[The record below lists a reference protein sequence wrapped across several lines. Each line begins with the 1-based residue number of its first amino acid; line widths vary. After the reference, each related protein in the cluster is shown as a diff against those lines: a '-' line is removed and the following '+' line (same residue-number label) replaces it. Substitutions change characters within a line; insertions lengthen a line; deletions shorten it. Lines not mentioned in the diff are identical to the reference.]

1 MKKHSES
8 EKIESS
14 LRDKIIGLG
23 EKSIRKSYYPQ
34 LQKEL
39 LNMEMVRNKL
49 ADSQASYQSL
59 VENINDVIFSLD
71 TEGTITYIS
80 PVIVGLSGYLPNEI
94 IGKSF
99 KEFIMPIDMS
109 IVEVMFKNALSGNI
123 EQHEFRIVCKDG
135 TFRYV
140 NSSTRPIL
148 QKGKVSGLTGIVS
161 DITKRKQGEMD
172 LEITLEKLRISLD
185 SSILM
190 AASITEKRDPY
201 TAGHQKRVS
210 QLAVA
215 IATEMNLPEET
226 IKGVKYSAMIHDI
239 GKISIPAEILSK
251 PSALNDIEFSLIK
264 THPQSGYDILKDIN
278 FPWPIAKIVLQHH
291 ERLDG
296 SGYPMGLK
304 DDEILLEARIIAV
317 ADVVEA
323 ISTHRP
329 YRPGLGID
337 VALGEIQNHRSTYY
351 DAKVVDTCVKLF
363 QEKDYAFSIT

>member
-1 MKKHSES
+1 MKKHFKTER
-8 EKIESS
+8 IESS

-39 LNMEMVRNKL
+39 QNMETVRNKL
-49 ADSQASYQSL
+49 ADSQASYQAL

-71 TEGTITYIS
+71 IEGTITYIS
-80 PVIVGLSGYLPNEI
+80 PVIEVLGGYNPEEV

-99 KEFIMPIDMS
+99 KEFIFPDDIPS
-109 IVEVMFKNALSGNI
+109 VEVMFKNDLIGSVDA
-123 EQHEFRIVCKDG
+123 QEFRITCKDG
-135 TFRYV
+135 SFRYV
-140 NSSTRPIL
+140 RSSTRPVLEHGEVI
-148 QKGKVSGLTGIVS
+148 SLTGVMS
-161 DITKRKQGEMD
+161 DITKSKQVEKD
-172 LEITLEKLRISLD
+172 LETTLEKLRASLD

-215 IATEMNLPEET
+215 IAREMNLSEET
-226 IKGVKYSAMIHDI
+226 IKVVQFSAMIHDI

-251 PSALNDIEFSLIK
+251 PSALNEIEYLLIK
-264 THPQSGYDILKDIN
+264 IHPQSGYDILKDID

-296 SGYPMGLK
+296 SGYPIGLK
-304 DDEILLEARIIAV
+304 GDEILLEARIIAV

-329 YRPGLGID
+329 YRPSLGID
-337 VALGEIQNHRSTYY
+337 VALDEIQNYRNTYY
-351 DAKVVDTCVKLF
+351 DPKVVDTCVKLF
-363 QEKDYAFSIT
+363 KEKGYTFSP

>member
-1 MKKHSES
+1 MKKHSEI

-34 LQKEL
+34 LKKEL
-39 LNMEMVRNKL
+39 QNMEKVRKEL
-49 ADSQASYQSL
+49 ADSQANYQAL

-71 TEGTITYIS
+71 IEGTITYVS
-80 PVIVGLSGYLPNEI
+80 PVIELLSGYIPEEI

-99 KEFIMPIDMS
+99 KEFILPIDAS
-109 IVEVMFKNALSGNI
+109 IVVAMFKNALNGNI
-123 EQHEFRIVCKDG
+123 EPQEYRVTCKDG

-140 NSSTRPIL
+140 RSSTRPVIK
-148 QKGKVSGLTGIVS
+148 KGKVVSLTGVMS
-161 DITKRKQGEMD
+161 DITNRKQGEKD
-172 LEITLEKLRISLD
+172 LEITLEKLRVSLD
-185 SSILM
+185 NSILM

-226 IKGVKYSAMIHDI
+226 IKGIKFSAMIHDI

-251 PSALNDIEFSLIK
+251 PSVLNDIEYLLIK
-264 THPQSGYDILKDIN
+264 IHPQSGYDILKDID
-278 FPWPIAKIVLQHH
+278 FPWPIANIVLQHH

-296 SGYPMGLK
+296 SGYPNGLK
-304 DDEILLEARIIAV
+304 AEEILLEARIIAV

-323 ISTHRP
+323 ISSHRP
-329 YRPGLGID
+329 YRPSLGVD
-337 VALGEIQNHRSTYY
+337 VALEEIQNHRNTYY

-363 QEKDYAFSIT
+363 KEKGYTFSLI